1 MINNSPMN
9 VGLFFGSFNPIH
21 NGHLAI
27 AAYLYNHYALDE
39 IWFVL
44 SPQNPLKNEKNI
56 LSKEQRLRML
66 EAALLPFDNFKASTV
81 EFDMPTPSYTY
92 LTLRKLRKIHP
103 TFSFS
108 VIMGNDAMASIEL
121 WKNYREIIDN
131 YTIYLYPRNNIRL
144 SIDKENIIITKAPVL
159 PISST
164 DIRKNISEGKTI
176 TELVPEAVNQIII
189 AEKLYR

>member
-1 MINNSPMN
+1 MN

-108 VIMGNDAMASIEL
+108 VIMGNDAMVVS
-121 WKNYREIIDN
+121 NYGKITEIIDN

-176 TELVPEAVNQIII
+176 TELVP
-189 AEKLYR
+189 KLLIRLL

>member
-1 MINNSPMN
+1 MN

-92 LTLRKLRKIHP
+92 LTLRKLREIHP

-108 VIMGNDAMASIEL
+108 VIMGNDAMDSIEL

-164 DIRKNISEGKTI
+164 DIRENISEGKTI